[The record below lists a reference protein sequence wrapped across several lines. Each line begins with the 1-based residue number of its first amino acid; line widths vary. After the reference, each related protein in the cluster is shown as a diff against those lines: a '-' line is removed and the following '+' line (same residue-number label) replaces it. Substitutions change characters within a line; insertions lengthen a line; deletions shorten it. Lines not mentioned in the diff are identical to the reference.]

1 MKFNNETLVL
11 FLRSPQELG
20 CVSRF
25 ILFVFYTYRMSS
37 LGSNTTA
44 AAFIGASV
52 TLVLV
57 LIFMVLMVI
66 LVRQCLAFMAKRTAL
81 RQQTEQHR
89 RQRAD
94 LERQRRLSVTE
105 PVTPTFNWHHSIRI
119 AGTPPPTYHEA
130 KKLPTYEDENIEV
143 KGSPEK
149 KNEIDISRHDGE
161 SELSIQIDNISIT
174 NITDTAV
181 GEGNLTDNEDSSA
194 DNRAASMAAVNSET
208 VIEVESESTAG
219 GHNPIVV

>member
-1 MKFNNETLVL
+1 
-11 FLRSPQELG
+11 
-20 CVSRF
+20 
-25 ILFVFYTYRMSS
+25 MST

-66 LVRQCLAFMAKRTAL
+66 LVRQCLAFKTKRTAL
-81 RQQTEQHR
+81 RQQTEQR
-89 RQRAD
+89 RQQRAELD
-94 LERQRRLSVTE
+94 RQRRLSVTE

-149 KNEIDISRHDGE
+149 KKKEIDISRHDCE
-161 SELSIQIDNISIT
+161 SELSIQIDNISI
-174 NITDTAV
+174 NNVTDT
-181 GEGNLTDNEDSSA
+181 SS
-194 DNRAASMAAVNSET
+194 
-208 VIEVESESTAG
+208 G
-219 GHNPIVV
+219 